1 MCLITSQFKAYK
13 LTEEITADTPTEG
26 ITAYKLVKKATDK
39 KDIYYSPFQGAVYD
53 FNSKSSPIEL
63 STGKKEEITSTNHGN
78 KNSLGGGWLHA
89 LLNPSEYPLYQD
101 KYVILK
107 VTIPKYHVGID
118 GNRIETVV
126 YISDNMNEICTNN
139 MNIWKEEVDI
149 NSAKVDLSKVPINF
163 ELPEGIDISYSDSD
177 NNINLTVNSHSYTH
191 SYTLVTSSPNFNS
204 SVQWAKVKL
213 AYDITSEFTDLPQS
227 YKAAKQY
234 FNGKN
239 DTPIIKRLET
249 TYEGENNNN
258 ICYEAITKLQNGEYL
273 PSVGELDEIM
283 QYQHYI
289 NYKLKCKGS
298 DKLIQNATY
307 FSSTPYSINNVWTV
321 NTEYLTDYNY
331 YSRQNKCLFLPV
343 RQ

>member
-13 LTEEITADTPTEG
+13 LTEE

-53 FNSKSSPIEL
+53 FNSKSSPIRL
-63 STGKKEEITSTNHGN
+63 STGKKEEITLTNHGN

-107 VTIPKYHVGID
+107 VKIPTHVGVE
-118 GNRIETVV
+118 GNRIDTVV

-139 MNIWKEEVDI
+139 MYIYDEVVDI
-149 NSAKVDLSKVPINF
+149 NSAKVDLSDDENFPINF

-204 SVQWAKVKL
+204 SVQWAKVKP
-213 AYDITSEFTDLPQS
+213 ASDITSEFTDLPQS

-234 FNGKN
+234 FNGKK
-239 DTPIIKRLET
+239 DTDFIKNLET

-258 ICYEAITKLQNGEYL
+258 ICYEAIKKLQNEEYL

-343 RQ
+343 K

>member
-1 MCLITSQFKAYK
+1 MCLITSQFKAY
-13 LTEEITADTPTEG
+13 TPKSE

-39 KDIYYSPFQGAVYD
+39 KNIYYSPFQGAVYD
-53 FNSKSSPIEL
+53 FNSKNSPIQL

-107 VTIPKYHVGID
+107 VTIPTYHEGKD

-126 YISDNMNEICTNN
+126 YISDNMNEICTNYMEIYN
-139 MNIWKEEVDI
+139 EVVDI
-149 NSAKVDLSKVPINF
+149 DLAKVKLSSVPIKF
-163 ELPEGIDISYSDSD
+163 ELPEGIEISYSS
-177 NNINLTVNSHSYTH
+177 NNINLTVNSH

-204 SVQWAKVKL
+204 SVQWAKVKPTS
-213 AYDITSEFTDLPQS
+213 DIISKFTDLPQS

-234 FNGKN
+234 FNGKK
-239 DTPIIKRLET
+239 DTSIIKQLET

-258 ICYEAITKLQNGEYL
+258 ICYEAITKLQDGEYL

-289 NYKLKCKGS
+289 NYELKRNNS

-307 FSSTPYSINNVWTV
+307 FSSTPYSLNNVWTV
-321 NTEYLTDYNY
+321 NAEYLTIYNY

-343 RQ
+343 I

>member
-1 MCLITSQFKAYK
+1 MCLITSQFKSY
-13 LTEEITADTPTEG
+13 TPTSE
-26 ITAYKLVKKATDK
+26 ITAYKLVKKATNK
-39 KDIYYSPFQGAVYD
+39 ENVYYSPFQGAVYD
-53 FNSKSSPIEL
+53 FISKTSPIQL

-78 KNSLGGGWLHA
+78 KNSLGEGWLHA

-101 KYVILK
+101 KYVILR
-107 VTIPKYHVGID
+107 VTIPEYYED
-118 GNRIETVV
+118 SNGNRIDTVV
-126 YISDNMNEICTNN
+126 YISDNMNEICANN
-139 MNIWKEEVDI
+139 MNIYNEVVDI
-149 NSAKVDLSKVPINF
+149 NSAKVNLSSVPINF
-163 ELPEGIDISYSDSD
+163 ELPEGINISYSG
-177 NNINLTVNSHSYTH
+177 NNINLTVNSHSYT
-191 SYTLVTSSPNFNS
+191 LVTSSPSFNS
-204 SVQWAKVKL
+204 SVQWAKVKPTS
-213 AYDITSEFTDLPQS
+213 DIISEFTDLPQS

-239 DTPIIKRLET
+239 DTSIIKQLET

-289 NYKLKCKGS
+289 NYELKRNDS

-307 FSSTPYSINNVWTV
+307 FSSTPYSLNNVWTV
-321 NTEYLTDYNY
+321 NTGYLTVYNY

-343 RQ
+343 R

>member
-1 MCLITSQFKAYK
+1 MILIQKVLPYN
-13 LTEEITADTPTEG
+13 
-26 ITAYKLVKKATDK
+26 YQLVKKK
-39 KDIYYSPFQGAVYD
+39 KLPRQIMV
-53 FNSKSSPIEL
+53 IR
-63 STGKKEEITSTNHGN
+63 IHW
-78 KNSLGGGWLHA
+78 GGGWLHA

-107 VTIPKYHVGID
+107 VKIPKHHVGID
-118 GNRIETVV
+118 GNKIGTMV

-139 MNIWKEEVDI
+139 MYIYDEVVDI
-149 NSAKVDLSKVPINF
+149 DSAKVDLSKDESLPINF
-163 ELPEGIDISYSDSD
+163 ELPEDIDNISYSGG
-177 NNINLTVNSHSYTH
+177 NINLTVKSNSH

-204 SVQWAKVKL
+204 SVQWAKVKP
-213 AYDITSEFTDLPQS
+213 ASDITSEFTDLPQF

-234 FNGKN
+234 FKGKN
-239 DTPIIKRLET
+239 DTDIIKRLERE
-249 TYEGENNNN
+249 YEGENNNN
-258 ICYEAITKLQNGEYL
+258 ICYEAITKLQDGEYL
-273 PSVGELDEIM
+273 PSIGELNEIM

-289 NYKLKCKGS
+289 NYELKRNKS

>member
-13 LTEEITADTPTEG
+13 LTEE

-53 FNSKSSPIEL
+53 FNSKSSPIRL
-63 STGKKEEITSTNHGN
+63 STGKKEEITLTNHGN

-107 VTIPKYHVGID
+107 VKIPTHVGVE
-118 GNRIETVV
+118 GNRIDTVV

-139 MNIWKEEVDI
+139 MYIYDEVVDI
-149 NSAKVDLSKVPINF
+149 NSAKVDLSDDENFPINF
-163 ELPEGIDISYSDSD
+163 ELPKGIDISYTSD
-177 NNINLTVNSHSYTH
+177 NNINLTVKSNSH

-204 SVQWAKVKL
+204 SVQWAKVKP
-213 AYDITSEFTDLPQS
+213 ASDITSKFTDLPQS
-227 YKAAKQY
+227 CKAAKQY

-239 DTPIIKRLET
+239 DTDIIKELERV
-249 TYEGENNNN
+249 YEEKNNNN
-258 ICYEAITKLQNGEYL
+258 ICYEAITKLQEGEYL
-273 PSVGELDEIM
+273 PSVGELNEIM

-307 FSSTPYSINNVWTV
+307 FSSTPYSFNNVWTV
-321 NTEYLTDYNY
+321 NTEYLTYYNY

-343 RQ
+343 K

>member
-13 LTEEITADTPTEG
+13 PTGE
-26 ITAYKLVKKATDK
+26 ITAYKLVNKATNK
-39 KDIYYSPFQGAVYD
+39 ENIYYSPFQGAIYD
-53 FNSKSSPIEL
+53 FSSKSSPIQL
-63 STGKKEEITSTNHGN
+63 STGKKEEFTSTNHGN

-101 KYVILK
+101 KYVILR
-107 VTIPKYHVGID
+107 VTIPEYYEDSD
-118 GNRIETVV
+118 GNQIDTVV
-126 YISDNMNEICTNN
+126 YISDNMNEICANN
-139 MNIWKEEVDI
+139 MKIYDDVVDI
-149 NSAKVDLSKVPINF
+149 DSAEVINLSSVPINF
-163 ELPEGIDISYSDSD
+163 ELPEGINISYSG

-204 SVQWAKVKL
+204 SVQWAKVKP
-213 AYDITSEFTDLPQS
+213 ASDITSEFTDLPQS
-227 YKAAKQY
+227 YNAAKQY

-239 DTPIIKRLET
+239 DTPIIKKLET

-258 ICYEAITKLQNGEYL
+258 ICYEAITKLQDGEYL
-273 PSVGELDEIM
+273 PSIGELNEII

-289 NYKLKCKGS
+289 NYELKCNNS

-307 FSSTPYSINNVWTV
+307 FSSTPYSLNNVWTV
-321 NTEYLTDYNY
+321 NTEYLTIYNY

-343 RQ
+343 K

>member
-1 MCLITSQFKAYK
+1 MCLITSQFKAY
-13 LTEEITADTPTEG
+13 TPTSE

-39 KDIYYSPFQGAVYD
+39 KDIYYSPFQVAVYD
-53 FNSKSSPIEL
+53 FNSKSSPIQL

-101 KYVILK
+101 KYVILR
-107 VTIPKYHVGID
+107 VTIPTYHEDND
-118 GNRIETVV
+118 GNRIDTVF

-139 MNIWKEEVDI
+139 MNIYNDVVDI
-149 NSAKVDLSKVPINF
+149 DSAKVDLSNVPINF
-163 ELPEGIDISYSDSD
+163 ELPEGINISYSG
-177 NNINLTVNSHSYTH
+177 NNINLTVNSH

-204 SVQWAKVKL
+204 SVQWAKVKP
-213 AYDITSEFTDLPQS
+213 ASDIISEFTDLPQS

-239 DTPIIKRLET
+239 DTSIIKQLET

-258 ICYEAITKLQNGEYL
+258 ICYEAITKLQDGEYL
-273 PSVGELDEIM
+273 PSIGELNEII

-289 NYKLKCKGS
+289 NYELKCNNS

-307 FSSTPYSINNVWTV
+307 FSSTPYSLNNVWTV
-321 NTEYLTDYNY
+321 NTEYLTVYNY

-343 RQ
+343 RS

>member
-1 MCLITSQFKAYK
+1 MCLITSQFKAY
-13 LTEEITADTPTEG
+13 TPTSE

-39 KDIYYSPFQGAVYD
+39 KNIYYSPFQGAVYD
-53 FNSKSSPIEL
+53 FNSKTSPIQL

-107 VTIPKYHVGID
+107 VKIPTNHVGVD
-118 GNRIETVV
+118 GNRIDTVV

-139 MNIWKEEVDI
+139 MNIYNEVVDI
-149 NSAKVDLSKVPINF
+149 DSAKVDLSKVPINF
-163 ELPEGIDISYSDSD
+163 KLPEGIDISYTSD
-177 NNINLTVNSHSYTH
+177 NNINLTVNSH

-204 SVQWAKVKL
+204 SVQWAKVKP
-213 AYDITSEFTDLPQS
+213 ASDITSKFTDLPQS

-234 FNGKN
+234 FNGKK
-239 DTPIIKRLET
+239 DTSIIKQLET
-249 TYEGENNNN
+249 EYEGKNNNN
-258 ICYEAITKLQNGEYL
+258 ICYEAITKLQDGEYL

-289 NYKLKCKGS
+289 NSELKRNNS

-307 FSSTPYSINNVWTV
+307 FSSTPYSLNNVWTV
-321 NTEYLTDYNY
+321 NTEYLTIYNY

-343 RQ
+343 K

>member
-1 MCLITSQFKAYK
+1 MCLITSQFKAYTLK
-13 LTEEITADTPTEG
+13 KD
-26 ITAYKLVKKATDK
+26 ITAYKLVKKATNK
-39 KDIYYSPFQGAVYD
+39 ENMYYSPFQGAVYD
-53 FNSKSSPIEL
+53 FNSKTSPIRL
-63 STGKKEEITSTNHGN
+63 STGKKEEITLTNHGN

-107 VTIPKYHVGID
+107 VKIPTHVGVE
-118 GNRIETVV
+118 GNRIDTVV

-139 MNIWKEEVDI
+139 MEIYHNDDEVVDI
-149 NSAKVDLSKVPINF
+149 NSAKVKLSDVPINF
-163 ELPEGIDISYSDSD
+163 ELPEGIDISYTSD
-177 NNINLTVNSHSYTH
+177 NNINLIVKSNSH

-204 SVQWAKVKL
+204 SVQWAKVKP
-213 AYDITSEFTDLPQS
+213 ASDITSKFTDLPQS
-227 YKAAKQY
+227 YKEAKQY
-234 FNGKN
+234 FKGER
-239 DTPIIKRLET
+239 DTSFIKGLET

-258 ICYEAITKLQNGEYL
+258 ICYEAITKLQEGEYL

-307 FSSTPYSINNVWTV
+307 FSSTPYSLNNVWTV

-343 RQ
+343 K

>member
-1 MCLITSQFKAYK
+1 MCLITSRFKAYT
-13 LTEEITADTPTEG
+13 LTDD
-26 ITAYKLVKKATDK
+26 ITAYKLVKKATNK
-39 KDIYYSPFQGAVYD
+39 ENMYYSPFQGAVYD
-53 FNSKSSPIEL
+53 FNSKTSPIRL
-63 STGKKEEITSTNHGN
+63 STGKKEEFTSTNHGN
-78 KNSLGGGWLHA
+78 KNSLGAGWLHA

-107 VTIPKYHVGID
+107 VIIPNDID
-118 GNRIETVV
+118 TVV

-139 MNIWKEEVDI
+139 MNISNEEVDI

-163 ELPEGIDISYSDSD
+163 ELPEGITISYSDD
-177 NNINLTVNSHSYTH
+177 NINLTVNNLH

-204 SVQWAKVKL
+204 SVQWAKVKP
-213 AYDITSEFTDLPQS
+213 ASDITSEFTDLPQS

-239 DTPIIKRLET
+239 DTPIIKRLERD
-249 TYEGENNNN
+249 YKNNNN
-258 ICYEAITKLQNGEYL
+258 ICYEAITKLQDGEYL
-273 PSVGELDEIM
+273 PSIGELNEIM

-289 NYKLKCKGS
+289 NRELKLKGS

>member
-1 MCLITSQFKAYK
+1 MCLITSQFKAYT
-13 LTEEITADTPTEG
+13 LTPTRE

-53 FNSKSSPIEL
+53 FNSKSSPIQL
-63 STGKKEEITSTNHGN
+63 STGKKEEFTSTNHGN

-101 KYVILK
+101 NYVILR
-107 VTIPKYHVGID
+107 VTIPEYYED
-118 GNRIETVV
+118 SEGNRIDTVV
-126 YISDNMNEICTNN
+126 YISDNMNEICANN
-139 MNIWKEEVDI
+139 MKIYDDVVDI
-149 NSAKVDLSKVPINF
+149 DSAKVKLSDVPINF
-163 ELPEGIDISYSDSD
+163 ELPENVRNISY
-177 NNINLTVNSHSYTH
+177 NGGNINLTVNSH

-204 SVQWAKVKL
+204 SVQWAKVKP
-213 AYDITSEFTDLPQS
+213 ASDITSEFTDLPQS
-227 YKAAKQY
+227 YNAAKQY

-239 DTPIIKRLET
+239 DTSIIKRLET

-258 ICYEAITKLQNGEYL
+258 ICYEAITKLQDGEYL
-273 PSVGELDEIM
+273 PSIGELNEII

-289 NYKLKCKGS
+289 NYELKRNNS

-307 FSSTPYSINNVWTV
+307 FSSTPYSLNNVWTV
-321 NTEYLTDYNY
+321 NTEYLTVYNY

-343 RQ
+343 RS

>member
-13 LTEEITADTPTEG
+13 PTSE
-26 ITAYKLVKKATDK
+26 ITAYKLVKKATNK
-39 KDIYYSPFQGAVYD
+39 ENMYYSPFQGAVYD
-53 FNSKSSPIEL
+53 FNDFNSKSSPIKL
-63 STGKKEEITSTNHGN
+63 STGKKEEFTSTNHGN
-78 KNSLGGGWLHA
+78 KNSLGAGWLHA

-107 VTIPKYHVGID
+107 VTIPTSHVGID
-118 GNRIETVV
+118 GNIIDTVV

-139 MNIWKEEVDI
+139 MYISNEVVDI
-149 NSAKVDLSKVPINF
+149 NSAKVDFSKDEGLPINF
-163 ELPEGIDISYSDSD
+163 KLPEGIDISYSDSD
-177 NNINLTVNSHSYTH
+177 NNINLTVNPHTINSH

-204 SVQWAKVKL
+204 SVQWAKVKS
-213 AYDITSEFTDLPQS
+213 ASDITSEFTDLPQS

-234 FNGKN
+234 FKGKN
-239 DTPIIKRLET
+239 DTDIIKLLET
-249 TYEGENNNN
+249 EYEGKNNNN

-289 NYKLKCKGS
+289 NYELKRNNS

-343 RQ
+343 RK

>member
-1 MCLITSQFKAYK
+1 MCLITSQFKAY
-13 LTEEITADTPTEG
+13 TPTSE
-26 ITAYKLVKKATDK
+26 ITAYKLVKKATNK
-39 KDIYYSPFQGAVYD
+39 ENIYYSPFQGAVYD
-53 FNSKSSPIEL
+53 FNSKTSPIQL

-101 KYVILK
+101 KYVILR
-107 VTIPKYHVGID
+107 VTIPTYHED
-118 GNRIETVV
+118 NDRNRIDTVV

-139 MNIWKEEVDI
+139 MNIYNEVVDI
-149 NSAKVDLSKVPINF
+149 NSAKVNLSSVPINF
-163 ELPEGIDISYSDSD
+163 ELPEGINISYSG
-177 NNINLTVNSHSYTH
+177 NNINLTVNSH

-204 SVQWAKVKL
+204 SVQWAKVKP
-213 AYDITSEFTDLPQS
+213 ASDIISEFSNLPQS
-227 YKAAKQY
+227 YNAAKQY

-239 DTPIIKRLET
+239 DTSIIKQLET
-249 TYEGENNNN
+249 EYEGKNNNN
-258 ICYEAITKLQNGEYL
+258 ICYEAITKLQDGEYL
-273 PSVGELDEIM
+273 PSIGELNEII

-289 NYKLKCKGS
+289 NYELKRNNS

-321 NTEYLTDYNY
+321 NAEYLTIYNY

-343 RQ
+343 RY

>member
-1 MCLITSQFKAYK
+1 MTNCLITSQFKAYTLK
-13 LTEEITADTPTEG
+13 KD
-26 ITAYKLVKKATDK
+26 ITAYKLVKKATNK
-39 KDIYYSPFQGAVYD
+39 ENMYYSPFQGAVYDFND

-107 VTIPKYHVGID
+107 VTIPKDHHGRD
-118 GNRIETVV
+118 GNKIDTVV

-139 MNIWKEEVDI
+139 MYISNEEVDI
-149 NSAKVDLSKVPINF
+149 NSAKVDFSRDLSDRINF
-163 ELPEGIDISYSDSD
+163 ELPEGITISYSD
-177 NNINLTVNSHSYTH
+177 NNINLTVNPH

-204 SVQWAKVKL
+204 SVQWAKVKP
-213 AYDITSEFTDLPQS
+213 ASDITSKFTDLPQS
-227 YKAAKQY
+227 YKTAKRY
-234 FNGKN
+234 FKGKN
-239 DTPIIKRLET
+239 DTDIIKRLET
-249 TYEGENNNN
+249 KYEEKNNNN
-258 ICYEAITKLQNGEYL
+258 ICYEAIKKLQNEEEYL

-283 QYQHYI
+283 KYQHYI
-289 NYKLKCKGS
+289 NYELKRNNS

>member
-1 MCLITSQFKAYK
+1 MCLITSQFKAY
-13 LTEEITADTPTEG
+13 TPKSE

-39 KDIYYSPFQGAVYD
+39 KNIYYSPFQGAVYD
-53 FNSKSSPIEL
+53 FNSKNSPIQL

-107 VTIPKYHVGID
+107 VTIPTYHEGKD

-126 YISDNMNEICTNN
+126 YISDNMNEICTNYMEIYN
-139 MNIWKEEVDI
+139 EVVDI
-149 NSAKVDLSKVPINF
+149 DLAKVKLSSVPIKF
-163 ELPEGIDISYSDSD
+163 ELPEGIEISYSS
-177 NNINLTVNSHSYTH
+177 NNINLTVNSH

-204 SVQWAKVKL
+204 SVQWAKVKPTS
-213 AYDITSEFTDLPQS
+213 DIISKFTDLPQS

-234 FNGKN
+234 FNGKK
-239 DTPIIKRLET
+239 DTSIIKELET
-249 TYEGENNNN
+249 EYEEKNNNN

-289 NYKLKCKGS
+289 NYELKCNNS

-307 FSSTPYSINNVWTV
+307 FSSTPYSLNNVWTV
-321 NTEYLTDYNY
+321 NTEYLTAYNY

-343 RQ
+343 K

>member
-1 MCLITSQFKAYK
+1 MCLITSQFKSY
-13 LTEEITADTPTEG
+13 TPTSE
-26 ITAYKLVKKATDK
+26 ITAYKLVKKATNK
-39 KDIYYSPFQGAVYD
+39 ENVYYSPFQGAVYD
-53 FNSKSSPIEL
+53 FISKTSPIQL

-107 VTIPKYHVGID
+107 VTIPKYYED
-118 GNRIETVV
+118 SNGNRIDTVV

-139 MNIWKEEVDI
+139 INIYNEVVDI
-149 NSAKVDLSKVPINF
+149 NSAKVNLSSVPINF
-163 ELPEGIDISYSDSD
+163 ELPEGINISYSG
-177 NNINLTVNSHSYTH
+177 NNINLTVNSHSYT
-191 SYTLVTSSPNFNS
+191 LVTSSPSFNS
-204 SVQWAKVKL
+204 SVQWAKVKP
-213 AYDITSEFTDLPQS
+213 ASDIISEFTDLPQS
-227 YKAAKQY
+227 YRAAKQY

-239 DTPIIKRLET
+239 DTSIIKQLET
-249 TYEGENNNN
+249 TYKGENNNN

-289 NYKLKCKGS
+289 NYKLKCSNS
-298 DKLIQNATY
+298 DSLIQNATY
-307 FSSTPYSINNVWTV
+307 FSSTPYSLNNVWTV
-321 NTEYLTDYNY
+321 NTEYLTVYNY

-343 RQ
+343 R